1 MPLHLV
7 VPGLLLAAERL
18 RESARDL
25 KLPGLATLLGR
36 GERRPLASRSLAD
49 WIATAFGLPEGE
61 APWGALRL
69 LGDGGDPGG
78 DCWLCADPAHLR
90 FARDMLVV
98 VGSRE
103 IGLDMQESS
112 RLVEML
118 DTELAATGRFSATA
132 PDRWYLRALL
142 APDIRTQPLE
152 RVIGRPLDLYLPEG
166 PDAKAWRAVLNEAQ
180 ILLHNHAVNL
190 EREAAGRP
198 TANTIWLWGAGR
210 LPSGLARPGGT
221 LLAQDP
227 LPRGAALAAR
237 MSVGDLPAG
246 PGPAIASARSG
257 SVIAVLDALREPALY
272 LDVSA
277 WRAALTELEN
287 RWFRPAMS
295 ALYSGQLRVL
305 RLTALGDDAAFEL
318 ALDVQD
324 RWRFWRRPVELAELE
339 LPAAQ
344 P

>member
-7 VPGLLLAAERL
+7 VPGLLLTAERL
-18 RESARDL
+18 RESAREL

-36 GERRPLASRSLAD
+36 GERRPIAAHSLTD
-49 WIATAFGLPEGE
+49 WIAAAFGLPAGE

-90 FARDMLVV
+90 FARDMLVI
-98 VGSRE
+98 VGERE
-103 IGLDMQESS
+103 IGLDAQESA
-112 RLVEML
+112 RLVGML
-118 DTELAATGRFSATA
+118 DRELAGTGRFSATA
-132 PDRWYLRALL
+132 PARWYLRAAA

-152 RVIGRPLDLYLPEG
+152 RVMGRPLDAYLPEG
-166 PDAKAWRAVLNEAQ
+166 PDAKAWCALLNEAQ
-180 ILLHNHAVNL
+180 VLLHNDPVNV

-198 TANTIWLWGAGR
+198 TANTVWLWGAGR
-210 LPSGLARPGGT
+210 LPAGLARPGAT
-221 LLAQDP
+221 LLADDP
-227 LPRGAALAAR
+227 LARGAALAAK
-237 MSVGDLPAG
+237 MSAGALPAG
-246 PGPAIASARSG
+246 PGPIVGPARAG
-257 SVIAVLDALREPALY
+257 SVIAVLDGLREPALY
-272 LDVSA
+272 LDIAA
-277 WRAALTELEN
+277 WRAALTDLES

-295 ALYSGQLRVL
+295 ALYSGHLGGL

-318 ALDVQD
+318 ELDAGD

>member
-7 VPGLLLAAERL
+7 VPGLLLTAERL

-36 GERRPLASRSLAD
+36 GELRPIASRSLAG

-118 DTELAATGRFSATA
+118 DAEMAATGRFSATA
-132 PDRWYLRALL
+132 PDRWYLRAAS

-152 RVIGRPLDLYLPEG
+152 QVIGRPLDLYLPEG
-166 PDAKAWRAVLNEAQ
+166 PDAKAWCALLNEAQ
-180 ILLHNHAVNL
+180 VLLHNDPVNV

-198 TANTIWLWGAGR
+198 TANTIWPWGAGR
-210 LPSGLARPGGT
+210 LPAGLARPGST
-221 LLAQDP
+221 LLADDP
-227 LPRGAALAAR
+227 LARGAALAAK
-237 MSVGDLPAG
+237 MSVGALPGG
-246 PGPAIASARSG
+246 PGPVVGPAREG
-257 SVIAVLDALREPALY
+257 GMIAVLDALREPALY

-295 ALYSGQLRVL
+295 ALYSGHLGGL

-318 ALDVQD
+318 GLDVGD

-339 LPAAQ
+339 IPAAQ